1 MASISEA
8 YGSNYANEAILGRME
23 FSARALAQ
31 NIAQLELNMRHESD
45 PLWRGNNMEK
55 EAVNLIRNKVT
66 QISSHMRVD
75 HLNKQSD
82 TDMLPYLINGAVE
95 YFRMVDFKNK
105 KIYLFYITPFNM
117 EQY

>member
-1 MASISEA
+1 MASIYEV
-8 YGSNYANEAILGRME
+8 YGGDYSNEAILGRMN

-31 NIAQLELNMRHESD
+31 NIAQMSFNMRHESD
-45 PLWRGNNMEK
+45 TLWKGNNMEK
-55 EAVNLIRNKVT
+55 EAVGLIKNKVT
-66 QISSHMRVD
+66 EISPHVRID
-75 HLNKQSD
+75 HLSKQTD

-95 YFRMVDFKNK
+95 YFRLIDYKNK